1 MSEKATMPAPATIK
15 GGLSAAERKR
25 LIEHRCRESI
35 GWRIIHWLGSL
46 HLALI
51 LLASIAIACAIATF
65 AESEFNA
72 KIAQAYIYKAPW
84 FILWLGVLC
93 VNLFAVTLTRIPWEK
108 RHTGFIVTHY
118 GIITMLI
125 GAVIGLHTGFEGNVT
140 LRKDQP
146 PTTRVTTSRSIIQV
160 ESPADSFLYI
170 KSFDAELARPSE
182 QRPRAFPV
190 PGTDLRIV
198 ADDYAPSLV
207 REPRLMPSTN
217 PDAAPAVV
225 LRLWSEAVGQ
235 DVRIPLVLRG
245 GQPAEED
252 FFGLATIRLASELPP
267 DRPTGPSEPRMVFA
281 KFAPV
286 ASEGGRVSDAV
297 VRLSEDGSRV
307 TITRPD
313 GVGATYLREEIMR
326 RPITEAGATV
336 IVEEY
341 WPHFSMQNGRP
352 VSLSTRPENPAILV
366 RVGEAR
372 TGDSDTMPVLALQV
386 EGEGVAYA
394 LMRDGMAYA
403 RGGVEPGGPIN
414 LGWADW
420 RAELVAA
427 SPSAVIAEE
436 VGPGD
441 IPPGDE
447 LPTPGFRAR
456 LEGPDGQ
463 RGPDRWVESG
473 RVTSLTDGR
482 NVVRLGYGLETRP
495 LPFSIRLLSFDV
507 PRDEGTDRPAN
518 FLATVEFRDNQTG
531 ETKAGVA
538 EMNRPASFPGTL
550 AANLTG
556 INYKFSQAEWNP
568 RNLDETTLQVLYDP
582 GWLLKWFGSLAICVG
597 IFIQFYLKPR

>member
-1 MSEKATMPAPATIK
+1 MSTAVAESPRKQKA
-15 GGLSAAERKR
+15 GLSAAERKR
-25 LIEHRCRESI
+25 LIQQRCRESI

-46 HLALI
+46 QLALI
-51 LLASIAIACAIATF
+51 LLATIAIACAIATF
-65 AESEFNA
+65 AESGFNA
-72 KIAQAYIYKAPW
+72 KIAQTYIYKAPW

-118 GIITMLI
+118 GIIIMLM
-125 GAVIGLHTGFEGNVT
+125 GAVVGLQTGFEGNVT

-146 PTTRVTTSRSIIQV
+146 PTTRVTTNRSIIQL
-160 ESPADSFLYI
+160 ESPADTYLYI
-170 KSFDAELARPSE
+170 KPFDAELARPRE
-182 QRPRAFPV
+182 DRPRVFPV

-198 ADDYAPSLV
+198 ADDFAPSLV

-225 LRLWSEAVGQ
+225 LRLWSETVGQ
-235 DVRIPLVLRG
+235 DVRMPLILRG
-245 GQPAEED
+245 DQPAEED
-252 FFGLATIRLASELPP
+252 FFGLAKIRLAGELPP
-267 DRPTGPSEPRMVFA
+267 ERPAGPSEPRMIFA
-281 KFAPV
+281 RFAPV
-286 ASEGGRVSDAV
+286 AGAVNAVSNAV
-297 VRLSEDGSRV
+297 VLLSEDGSRV

-313 GVGATYLREEIMR
+313 GVGATYLREEIMG

-336 IVEEY
+336 TVEEY
-341 WPHFSMQNGRP
+341 WPHFSMQDGRP
-352 VSLSTRPENPAILV
+352 VSLSSRPENPAILV
-366 RVGEAR
+366 RVAEAVSV
-372 TGDSDTMPVLALQV
+372 DPDTRPVLAMRV
-386 EGEGVAYA
+386 EEDGVSYA
-394 LMRDGMAYA
+394 LMRGGSSYA
-403 RGGVEPGGPIN
+403 RGTAKPGEPFH

-420 RAELVAA
+420 RAEVVAA
-427 SPSAVIAEE
+427 SPQAVIAEE
-436 VGPGD
+436 VVLGD
-441 IPPGDE
+441 IPPGRE
-447 LPTPGFRAR
+447 LPTPGFRAH
-456 LEGPDGQ
+456 LEGPDGA

-482 NVVRLGYGLETRP
+482 SVVRVGYGLETRP

-518 FLATVEFRDNQTG
+518 FLATIEFRDNQTS
-531 ETKAGVA
+531 ETKTGVA
-538 EMNRPASFPGTL
+538 QMNRPASFPGTL